1 MRFCVGAIKLTDPEA
16 KTESPGIFDR
26 KHYLDTALLSM
37 YKCPFRTEF
46 RRLSILTFFLSS
58 ILSISAARQ
67 NDEVK
72 IPADVKPF
80 VQKGLIPIAIETGD
94 LNADG
99 FKDHVLVVSQP
110 VDENAAWEEGA
121 GKRSVLILI
130 REPSGEL
137 RLAGRNDL
145 VVLCK
150 NCGGV
155 FGDPF
160 AGVNIRDTSFTVN
173 NYGGSNDRWS
183 YSYTFDYSR
192 RDRTWQLVRV
202 EDESFHALDPKHTTK
217 RRVYAPPK
225 SFGLITFSEFDPD
238 NFMGK
243 GKK

>member
-1 MRFCVGAIKLTDPEA
+1 MD
-16 KTESPGIFDR
+16 
-26 KHYLDTALLSM
+26 
-37 YKCPFRTEF
+37 F
-46 RRLSILTFFLSS
+46 RRLSILACFLSG
-58 ILSISAARQ
+58 ILSISIAAQ

-72 IPADVKPF
+72 IPEDVRPF
-80 VQKGLIPIAIETGD
+80 VHKGLIPIAIETGD
-94 LNADG
+94 LNKDG
-99 FKDHVLVVSQP
+99 RKDHILVVSEP

-121 GKRSVLILI
+121 GERSVMILV
-130 REPSGEL
+130 REPGGEL

-145 VVLCK
+145 VVLCR

-160 AGVNIRDTSFTVN
+160 AGVSIRGSSFTVN

-183 YSYTFDYSR
+183 YSYTFAYSR
-192 RDRTWQLVRV
+192 RDSTWQLVRV

-217 RRVYAPPK
+217 RRVYTPPK
-225 SFGLITFSEFDPD
+225 NFGLINFADFDPD

>member
-1 MRFCVGAIKLTDPEA
+1 
-16 KTESPGIFDR
+16 
-26 KHYLDTALLSM
+26 M
-37 YKCPFRTEF
+37 YKRAPNMGL
-46 RRLSILTFFLSS
+46 RRLSILAFCLVSMLSM
-58 ILSISAARQ
+58 SAAAQ
-67 NDEVK
+67 NDEIK
-72 IPADVKPF
+72 IPNDVRPF
-80 VQKGLIPIAIETGD
+80 IQKGLIAIALETGD

-99 FKDHVLVVSQP
+99 RKDHILVVSEP

-121 GKRSVLILI
+121 GERSVMILV
-130 REPSGEL
+130 REPGGEL

-145 VVLCK
+145 VVLCR

-160 AGVNIRDTSFTVN
+160 AGVSIRGSSFTVN

-183 YSYTFDYSR
+183 YSYTFAYSR
-192 RDRTWQLVRV
+192 RDSTWQLVRV

-217 RRVYAPPK
+217 RRVYTPPK
-225 SFGLITFSEFDPD
+225 NFGLINYADFDPD

>member
-1 MRFCVGAIKLTDPEA
+1 
-16 KTESPGIFDR
+16 
-26 KHYLDTALLSM
+26 M
-37 YKCPFRTEF
+37 YKRAPNMGL
-46 RRLSILTFFLSS
+46 RRLSILAFCLVSMLSM
-58 ILSISAARQ
+58 SAAAQ
-67 NDEVK
+67 NDEIK
-72 IPADVKPF
+72 IPNDVRPF
-80 VQKGLIPIAIETGD
+80 IQKGLIAIALETGD

-99 FKDHVLVVSQP
+99 RKDHILVVSEP

-121 GKRSVLILI
+121 GERSVMILV
-130 REPSGEL
+130 REPGGEL

-145 VVLCK
+145 VVLCR

-160 AGVNIRDTSFTVN
+160 AGVSIRGSSFTVN

-183 YSYTFDYSR
+183 YSYTFAYSR
-192 RDRTWQLVRV
+192 RDSTWQLVRV

-217 RRVYAPPK
+217 RRVYTPPK
-225 SFGLITFSEFDPD
+225 NFGLINFADFDPD